1 MNTEQGVTFV
11 CDLIVSN
18 FRDPS
23 IKRTVCKHC
32 HALLIPGITARV
44 RVRRK
49 LCYYMFRSTSGQ
61 DEVNP
66 VF

>member
-1 MNTEQGVTFV
+1 M

-23 IKRTVCKHC
+23 IKRSVCKHC

-49 LCYYMFRSTSGQ
+49 LCYYISHCTSGQ
-61 DEVNP
+61 DKANP